1 MIEDSVETDF
11 INEKFEHLKF
21 LFECPRLFLSNF
33 FNDLKAEIDSSF
45 ALKEQSI
52 NDKEILTENWT
63 NIIKRVEEFELE
75 CFRAKK
81 KNEFQKEFQQEMSEL
96 ISLIASDLIRKKA
109 DNVLDDLISQNI
121 LKIEKELFLNKTI
134 VYLDES
140 KTERNIFDEIDLETT
155 AGKLLIINDQYLS
168 SNELQLLKE

>member
-140 KTERNIFDEIDLETT
+140 KMERNIFDEIDLETT

>member
-1 MIEDSVETDF
+1 MS
-11 INEKFEHLKF
+11 
-21 LFECPRLFLSNF
+21 
-33 FNDLKAEIDSSF
+33 
-45 ALKEQSI
+45 LKEQSI

-96 ISLIASDLIRKKA
+96 ISLIASDLIRKKV